1 MMQHTSSPLV
11 KEIGGNCRVAWS
23 PLKGRPGYAVLGSK
37 QGGGGFNDYGGTLQ
51 LVSLDMQNAGTTM
64 PVVRELKTRCACSGL
79 RGVVRVWVWAWG
91 GGACAVGLLCVLWEC
106 VACHSYSQLDAP
118 HAFAPPPRS
127 ARFSSLDWGRVSQ
140 HKGARPMGLVAGG
153 MSSGVVNI
161 WDPALMQEGK
171 EETLVTRI
179 EKSRGSITSLQF
191 NSLPQSQHLFAT
203 GSRCVCAHSWDC
215 GADGWRRST
224 PPPTPCWGS
233 EVWLH
238 GHVHW
243 CH

>member
-1 MMQHTSSPLV
+1 M
-11 KEIGGNCRVAWS
+11 G
-23 PLKGRPGYAVLGSK
+23 
-37 QGGGGFNDYGGTLQ
+37 LQ
-51 LVSLDMQNAGTTM
+51 
-64 PVVRELKTRCACSGL
+64 R
-79 RGVVRVWVWAWG
+79 
-91 GGACAVGLLCVLWEC
+91 VLWERI
-106 VACHSYSQLDAP
+106 ACHPCSQLDAP
-118 HAFAPPPRS
+118 HVFAPPPRS

-203 GSRCVCAHSWDC
+203 GSRCVCARSWDWDW
-215 GADGWRRST
+215 GAV
-224 PPPTPCWGS
+224 WGGAAAYLRTRL
-233 EVWLH
+233 WPLH
-238 GHVHW
+238 PAGGRWCGHVHW